1 MKLRGVTSHPA
12 QRPKLQMNARSKL
25 ANGMAAASL
34 AFALAGNPMLNPVS
48 AAEPAVVS
56 AARTPRPNR
65 PHFPGTAD
73 GGMSASPH
81 RVQVEQYGMTL
92 RAEVDDLR
100 PAQERYLEERAK
112 MKTEYERDVKTSYKT
127 LEETEDKRST
137 YTTVVVGLLVV
148 AVVAPMISFFYYTG
162 GE

>member
-1 MKLRGVTSHPA
+1 
-12 QRPKLQMNARSKL
+12 
-25 ANGMAAASL
+25 
-34 AFALAGNPMLNPVS
+34 
-48 AAEPAVVS
+48 
-56 AARTPRPNR
+56 
-65 PHFPGTAD
+65 
-73 GGMSASPH
+73 
-81 RVQVEQYGMTL
+81 
-92 RAEVDDLR
+92 
-100 PAQERYLEERAK
+100 